1 LICISELISFFVLF
15 FLSPPARSIKGIFDR
30 YQQALGTSLWT
41 EQYEVPP
48 PSLPPSVSF
57 DL

>member
-1 LICISELISFFVLF
+1 MPLRANQLLRLVL
-15 FLSPPARSIKGIFDR
+15 SSSACSIKGIFDR

-48 PSLPPSVSF
+48 SSLPPSVSF